1 MLAFEFLRSVDSARE
16 GFPHIAYFT
25 AENGR
30 TQGREKRTQMKENPL
45 RGLINRILQLLATT
59 FPGGQN
65 FRVSL
70 HRARG
75 VKIGKKV
82 WISYNVILETSY
94 PSLITIDDDA
104 FIGIGVIVIAHF
116 KETRSGVRIGKN
128 VFVGPGAIILPDVEI
143 GDGAVVSAGSVVTN
157 SVPAMTVVQ
166 GNPAVAIAKCG
177 VPLWPD
183 TPLKEFS
190 RRLRPL
196 ASRKSSEKRI
206 AVEQGGPESPKG
218 R

>member
-1 MLAFEFLRSVDSARE
+1 MRDGFL
-16 GFPHIAYFT
+16 HIEYFA
-25 AENGR
+25 AEIR
-30 TQGREKRTQMKENPL
+30 HMRAREKRAQMKENPF
-45 RGLINRILQLLATT
+45 RGLLNRILQLLATS

-65 FRVSL
+65 LRVSL

-75 VKIGKKV
+75 VKIGKDV

-94 PSLITIDDDA
+94 PSLVTIDDDA

-116 KETRSGVRIGKN
+116 KEARSGVRIGKR

-143 GDGAVVSAGSVVTN
+143 GDGAVVTAGSVVTN

-166 GNPAVAIAKCG
+166 GNPAVPIATCG

-196 ASRKSSEKRI
+196 ATRGSNQKGI
-206 AVEQGGPESPKG
+206 AVEQGGPESLKG
-218 R
+218 S

>member
-1 MLAFEFLRSVDSARE
+1 
-16 GFPHIAYFT
+16 
-25 AENGR
+25 
-30 TQGREKRTQMKENPL
+30 MKENPL
-45 RGLINRILQLLATT
+45 RGFINRILQLLATN

-65 FRVSL
+65 LRVSL

-75 VKIGKKV
+75 VKIGKNV

-116 KETRSGVRIGKN
+116 KETRRGVRIGKN

-166 GNPAVAIAKCG
+166 GNPAAAIAKCG

-183 TPLKEFS
+183 TSLKEFS
-190 RRLRPL
+190 RRLKPL
-196 ASRKSSEKRI
+196 ASRGSSQKRI
-206 AVEQGGPESPKG
+206 AVEQGGPESLKG
-218 R
+218 S